1 MSVRGNATFN
11 PRVVLGMV
19 LFGALAFVAMLWFIS
34 AGDTGPGEGG
44 SSDHAAARGLNGY
57 AALAKLLEED
67 GHAVT
72 LARNVGAHDTADL
85 LILTPPHFTDAA
97 ELQAILD
104 ARRYSGPTLVI
115 LPKWYASEVPA
126 GLGSPGKQ
134 GWVTLNPG
142 SPPSWPLDFA
152 EPYRFE
158 IESNQVKGLAPHWN
172 GLGYSGALPAPKN
185 SVRIGE
191 SDLMPLVSD
200 SSGRPLAG
208 YVVDNGWYPVLDDAA
223 GRTATNTDE
232 LDSERWGVVFVAEPD
247 LLNNYGMADRTRAD
261 LARDLVRVAMEGE
274 DLGVTFDLTLNG
286 IGQTQNLLTLA
297 FTPPFL
303 AATLCLLIAMLVV
316 GWRAFRRFG
325 PPVEENREID
335 FGKERLVANSA
346 GFIQRTGRIHLLA
359 APFAAL
365 VAGRVA
371 TLLRLRGADDADIDE
386 ALRRRGHDGQAFSAA
401 AAQLRS
407 ARSRPELLRG
417 ARALKDIER
426 NLTQ

>member
-11 PRVVLGMV
+11 PRTVLGLV
-19 LFGALAFVAMLWFIS
+19 LFGALTFLAMLWFIS
-34 AGDTGPGEGG
+34 AGETGRGENC

-57 AALAKLLEED
+57 AALARLLEKD

-85 LILTPPHFTDAA
+85 LILTPPHFTDAG

-126 GLGSPGKQ
+126 GLGSPGKK
-134 GWVTLNPG
+134 GWVTLFPG
-142 SPPSWPLDFA
+142 GPPAWPMEFD

-158 IESNQVKGLAPHWN
+158 VEQEQLKGAAPHWR
-172 GLGYSGALPAPKN
+172 GLGYAGALPEPKS
-185 SVRIGE
+185 SVRIMD

-200 SSGRPLAG
+200 HSGRPLAG
-208 YVVDNGWYPVLDDAA
+208 YVIDNGYYPVLDEAS
-223 GRTATNTDE
+223 GRTALNDNE
-232 LDSERWGVVFVAEPD
+232 LDSDRWAVVFVAEPD

-261 LARDLVRVAMEGE
+261 LARHLVRLAMEGE

-297 FTPPFL
+297 FTTPFL

-325 PPVEENREID
+325 PPVEEEREID

-365 VAGRVA
+365 VAARVA
-371 TLLRLRGADDADIDE
+371 ALLRLRGADEAEIDD
-386 ALRRRGHDGQAFSAA
+386 ALRRRGHDGPTFSAA
-401 AAQLRS
+401 AGQLRS